1 MAYNAAYD
9 FYYAVEEIKMA
20 ELKTKKN
27 NASVTDFLNSVA
39 DEQRRNDAFTVLAFM
54 RKAAQAEPSMW
65 GDSIVGFG
73 SYHYKYASGQEG
85 DWFPI
90 GFSPRKQNLTLY
102 IMGGFEQHV
111 DLLSKLGKHKLGKG
125 CLYVNKLADVDL
137 KVLNE
142 LITRNMETLSQNKS

>member
-1 MAYNAAYD
+1 
-9 FYYAVEEIKMA
+9 MA

-27 NASVTDFLNSVA
+27 DASVTDFLNSVA
-39 DEQRRNDAFTVLAFM
+39 DEQRRQDAFTVLALM
-54 RKAAQAEPSMW
+54 REAAQAEPSMW

-73 SYHYKYASGQEG
+73 SYHYKYASGREA

-102 IMGGFEQHV
+102 IMGGFEKHA

-125 CLYVNKLADVDL
+125 CLYVNKLADLDL
-137 KVLNE
+137 EALRE
-142 LITRNMETLSQNKS
+142 LIIRNMETLSQPQS

>member
-1 MAYNAAYD
+1 
-9 FYYAVEEIKMA
+9 MA
-20 ELKTKKN
+20 ELKTQKN
-27 NASVTDFLNSVA
+27 AASVTDFLNSVA
-39 DEQRRNDAFTVLAFM
+39 DEQRRNDAFIVLALM
-54 RKAAQAEPSMW
+54 REAAQAEPSMW
-65 GDSIVGFG
+65 GTGIVGFG

-102 IMGGFEQHV
+102 IMGGFEQHA

-137 KVLNE
+137 KVLKE
-142 LITRNMETLSQNKS
+142 LLTRNLETLSQNKS